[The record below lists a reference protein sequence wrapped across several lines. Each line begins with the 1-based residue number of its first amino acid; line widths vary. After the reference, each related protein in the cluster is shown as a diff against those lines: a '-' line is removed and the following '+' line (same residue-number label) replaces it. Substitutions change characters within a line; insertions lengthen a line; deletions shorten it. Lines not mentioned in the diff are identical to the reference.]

1 MDKLSVLGLLVALG
15 AIAIGYSLEGGVV
28 SALFNGPALIIV
40 LGGTLGAVMLQTSA
54 NTFKKMLSIT
64 NWVFVTDDHDIE
76 DAIEQVK
83 RWSHKARQECYLA
96 L

>member
-1 MDKLSVLGLLVALG
+1 MDKLSVLGLLIGLG

-54 NTFKKMLSIT
+54 STFKKMLEIT
-64 NWVFVTDDHDIE
+64 HWVFVSPKYNIE

-83 RWSHKARQECYLA
+83 GWSHKARQEGYLA
-96 L
+96 